1 MAAQIQPDREKP
13 VKKAVFSVGFSLNP
27 AQKEAAEA
35 PISPLLIV
43 AGAGT
48 GKTRTLTS
56 RIAYL
61 IESGMPPE
69 RICAI
74 TFTNKAAQE
83 MRHRIAPSSAG
94 NASGEPLI
102 GTFHS
107 LGARILRK
115 EFRAFGRTANFV
127 IFDDHDSF
135 ELVKKIIKGSLTKR
149 KKQEKH
155 TCPAPAW
162 CWAGVLRA
170 KNFRDEKY

>member
-1 MAAQIQPDREKP
+1 MEKMFDGLNEP
-13 VKKAVFSVGFSLNP
+13 QRDAVIHTEG
-27 AQKEAAEA
+27 
-35 PISPLLIV
+35 PLIIF

-56 RIAYL
+56 RILHL
-61 IESGMPPE
+61 INSGTPPA

-83 MRHRIAPSSAG
+83 MKRRVGHEGPY
-94 NASGEPLI
+94 I

-115 EFRAFGRTANFV
+115 ECGALHRTPNFA

-135 ELVKKIIKGSLTKR
+135 DLVKKATKAVLPPKAGTQKEEKER
-149 KKQEKH
+149 KE
-155 TCPAPAW
+155 
-162 CWAGVLRA
+162 
-170 KNFRDEKY
+170 